1 MEANMKLPI
10 RYVAAAC
17 LAHSVLIAPVMAQQG
32 ITRTPLSTTDFPPG
46 YQSVMGIA
54 QIPANICFDRHTHPG
69 IENAYLLEGEIVLK
83 IEGKAD
89 QHLKAGTAVQ
99 IPPGAPHIG
108 CTMGSAAKVLTVH
121 IIEKGKPLASPA
133 P

>member
-1 MEANMKLPI
+1 MKQTI
-10 RYVAAAC
+10 QFVAATCTA
-17 LAHSVLIAPVMAQQG
+17 LSALIAPAIAQQG

-89 QHLKAGTAVQ
+89 QRLKAGDAVQ
-99 IPPGAPHIG
+99 IPAGAPHVG
-108 CTMGSAAKVLTVH
+108 CTTASAVKVLTVH
-121 IIEKGKPLASPA
+121 IVEKGKPLASPA